1 MFSHVVLIGRIGRVD
16 ARPAGE
22 SGRQQTRVRLAT
34 LRKWRDL
41 DGVLQD
47 KTTWH
52 TVVGWEGNA
61 ALLAEVAVGDTVCV
75 EGYIDND
82 DSGGAFHSSVVAQ
95 KVLRLSSRGALSRE
109 RLGELVKTM
118 DVETQVWLR
127 QLLGPAPRD

>member
-1 MFSHVVLIGRIGRVD
+1 MFNHVILIGRIGRVD

-22 SGRQQTRVRLAT
+22 SGRPQTRVRLAT

-41 DGVLQD
+41 EGVLQD

-61 ALLAEVAVGDTVCV
+61 ALLTEVAVGDTVCV

-82 DSGGAFHSSVVAQ
+82 DSSGAFHSSVVAQ
-95 KVLRLSSRGALSRE
+95 KVLRLSGKGEWRRE
-109 RLGELVKTM
+109 RLAELVKTM
-118 DVETQVWLR
+118 DAETQAWLR
-127 QLLGPAPRD
+127 QLLGPAPRA